1 MRRYRKWLFL
11 LALAALGFILR
22 PVDIPSPSGDTR
34 VLAADGRVLFGA
46 EGFARAPGP
55 AENTPAS
62 ASTQA
67 VGEYA
72 LVTSA
77 LIAVEDRRFRYHPG
91 IDPIAVA
98 RAARDNLRAR
108 RVVSGAST
116 ITMQAGRMLRR
127 EPARSLS
134 AKLADA
140 ALALRLEL
148 WHSKEDILGLWLTRA
163 YFGRGAH
170 GVGQAS
176 LAWFGKPPTDL
187 TMAEAAFLV
196 GIPQRPAR
204 APDQLIRR
212 QQHVLQ
218 AMESTGAI
226 SSAVAADASSQ
237 TLRFAAPPNFRA
249 LAAHLAIPL
258 SGANRGDTQTT
269 IDFDLQ
275 RGVQAL
281 AAGHLAGRQEEHMGN
296 VAAVVIENE
305 TGRILAYLGSAD
317 YFDEHALGA
326 NDGVRMLR
334 QPGSALKPFVYGLAF
349 QKGMIG
355 PDTILRDEE
364 TPFVEAGA
372 AFSAENYDRRYH
384 GLVPARVALASSFNI
399 PALVLT
405 HELGPSAVL
414 QTLQA
419 QGFESLNR
427 DPEHYGVGIA
437 LGNGE
442 VTLLE
447 LARAYAG
454 LGRPELPLVHAI
466 PGKALLPNAE
476 SELHPETG
484 NLLLDILSDPLARAP
499 GFGRGGPLEL
509 PFPLAAKTGTS
520 KDYRDNWAVGVTP
533 AHTIAVWAGNF
544 DGTPMRSVSGVSGAG
559 MLMQAIAL
567 EVGGSGPFSGSP
579 SVSGSLSFA
588 SQTTRPVRQVG
599 ERIAKELEVSEP
611 TMRYPVDGMVFQMD
625 PRLPPDAQSLT
636 LSADLPGG
644 LGPARFFING
654 RPQPTDEFRLA
665 PGRFT
670 LAAEG
675 FDPTAGIW
683 TRSPD
688 ATVRVLRPPLPYH
701 E

>member
-1 MRRYRKWLFL
+1 MRKKWIWFSLP
-11 LALAALGFILR
+11 ALVALGVILR

-34 VLAADGRVLFGA
+34 VLASDGRVLFGTEEVA
-46 EGFARAPGP
+46 APYAATLAQTGRA
-55 AENTPAS
+55 S
-62 ASTQA
+62 
-67 VGEYA
+67 
-72 LVTSA
+72 VTSA
-77 LIAVEDRRFRYHPG
+77 LIAVEDRRFYSHPG

-98 RAARDNLRAR
+98 RATRDNLRAG

-127 EPARSLS
+127 EQARTLS
-134 AKLADA
+134 AKISDA
-140 ALALRLEL
+140 VLALRLEL
-148 WHSKEDILGLWLTRA
+148 WHSKEDILNLWLNRA

-170 GVGQAS
+170 GIGQAS
-176 LAWFGKPPTDL
+176 MAWFGKPPSDL
-187 TMAEAAFLV
+187 TLAEAAFLV

-204 APDQLIRR
+204 TPAQLVQR
-212 QQHVLQ
+212 QRHVLR
-218 AMESTGAI
+218 ALERAGVI
-226 SSAVAADASSQ
+226 SPETAKDAEDQSL
-237 TLRFAAPPNFRA
+237 TFAEPPSHRA

-258 SGANRGDTQTT
+258 SGANQPNTRTT

-275 RGVQAL
+275 RSVEAL
-281 AAGHLAGRQEEHMGN
+281 ATAHLAGRRDEQIGN
-296 VAAVVIENE
+296 VAAIVLENE

-334 QPGSALKPFVYGLAF
+334 QPGSALKPFIYGLAF

-384 GLVPARVALASSFNI
+384 GPVPARVALASSFNI

-405 HELGPSAVL
+405 HQLGPGAVL
-414 QTLQA
+414 ETLQA
-419 QGFESLNR
+419 QGFQSLSL

-454 LGRPELPLVHAI
+454 LGRPELPRVHAI
-466 PGKALLPNAE
+466 AGSPLLRDAQSN
-476 SELHPETG
+476 LHPETG
-484 NLLLDILSDPLARAP
+484 RLLLDILSDPLARAP

-544 DGTPMRSVSGVSGAG
+544 DGAPMRSVSGVSGAG
-559 MLMQAIAL
+559 TLMHAIAL

-579 SVSGSLSFA
+579 TASGKLSFA
-588 SQTTRPVRQVG
+588 SRTALPVRQGGDRV
-599 ERIAKELEVSEP
+599 AKEWAVLEP
-611 TMRYPVDGMVFQMD
+611 AMRYPVDGMVFQLD
-625 PRLPPDAQSLT
+625 PRLPLDAQSMT
-636 LSADLPGG
+636 LAADLPDG
-644 LGPARFFING
+644 LGPARFLVNG
-654 RPQPTDEFRLA
+654 RLHATDEFHLV

-670 LAAEG
+670 LAVEA
-675 FDPTAGIW
+675 FDPTAGTW
-683 TRSPD
+683 LRSPD
-688 ATVRVLRPPLPYH
+688 ATVRVLRSPQPYH